1 MGFAFQLNDEQRAG
15 RPNTR
20 KKNNKKTP
28 AAAGVGRCVSQSL
41 TLQSY
46 QHCCLLWLFDSLC
59 VMAQVHDSSQPPVT
73 DSCGDAIRPYY
84 QLAGF
89 SKMWGSIWVGRCL
102 WGVTLLVRVFLF
114 SHFVVSGKNN
124 HLKCFSLETS
134 NTNDFVLWLSREVF
148 FFLFLFPQSSSF
160 TPLMTNVG
168 HKQNEF
174 QMKIRWKLFSPTNN
188 LGSPVSLGEV
198 LYSRQ
203 YYSFI

>member
-20 KKNNKKTP
+20 KKKNKKTP

-89 SKMWGSIWVGRCL
+89 SKMGGSIWVGRCL

-148 FFLFLFPQSSSF
+148 FFYFYFPSLPLLHLWWPMLAINKMSFKWKSDGNCFPQPI
-160 TPLMTNVG
+160 TWDL
-168 HKQNEF
+168 QC
-174 QMKIRWKLFSPTNN
+174 L
-188 LGSPVSLGEV
+188 
-198 LYSRQ
+198 
-203 YYSFI
+203 